1 MAVCNVCFRHCN
13 IPEGGT
19 GFCGGRVCE
28 NGNVVA
34 GNYGSITSI
43 ALDPIEK
50 KPLSRFCPGSL
61 ILSVGSYGCNLR
73 CPFCQN
79 NSISWSEE
87 AMHLADRAEY
97 IDPSTLADIA
107 ASYQSRGNIGVAFT
121 YNEPLIGYE
130 FVRDTAKLVHER
142 NMKNVMVTNGTAELS
157 VLEELLPYIDA
168 MNIDLKAF
176 TDRFYT
182 GLIGGNRSQVLAFI
196 KKAASCCHVELTT
209 LIIPGENDSIEE
221 MRELTAWVA
230 SLPDGAD
237 IPLHVSRFFPQFHMR
252 DRAATDVSLIYRL
265 ADVARETLHYVYT
278 GNC

>member
-34 GNYGSITSI
+34 GNYGSITAI

-121 YNEPLIGYE
+121 YNEPLIG
-130 FVRDTAKLVHER
+130 
-142 NMKNVMVTNGTAELS
+142 
-157 VLEELLPYIDA
+157 
-168 MNIDLKAF
+168 
-176 TDRFYT
+176 
-182 GLIGGNRSQVLAFI
+182 
-196 KKAASCCHVELTT
+196 
-209 LIIPGENDSIEE
+209 
-221 MRELTAWVA
+221 
-230 SLPDGAD
+230 
-237 IPLHVSRFFPQFHMR
+237 
-252 DRAATDVSLIYRL
+252 
-265 ADVARETLHYVYT
+265 
-278 GNC
+278 